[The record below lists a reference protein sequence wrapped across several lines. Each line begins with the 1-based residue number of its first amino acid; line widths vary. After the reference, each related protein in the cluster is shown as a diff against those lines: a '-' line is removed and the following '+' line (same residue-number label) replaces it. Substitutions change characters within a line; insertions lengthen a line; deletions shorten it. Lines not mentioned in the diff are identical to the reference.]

1 MRIVSLLPSTTE
13 ILFAL
18 GAGDS
23 VVGVTFE
30 CDYPAEAR
38 SRRVVSTTALAKA
51 TTPGEIDAEVKAR
64 IASGEELYR
73 LDEDTLHEL
82 DPDLLVTQDLSAVC
96 AVDVRTVDDTLAHLG
111 CRSIVL
117 TINPQNLAEVLDS
130 IVTIGMAVEK
140 DAVARA
146 FVDELNRRLEN
157 VALTIAGRV
166 RPRVTVLEWT
176 DPPFDAGHWIPDMV
190 DRAGGASVLGEKGR
204 SSRQV
209 AWEAIARAEPEVCIV
224 APCGYHLDD
233 ARRLATELISA
244 SLLPVEC
251 DVWAVDADSSFVR
264 PGPRLV
270 DGVEALAGIFHPGVI
285 PMRADLASYI
295 GSTSAKTKP
304 SRSTISPTA
313 TSIGWAN
320 PGPSTTNV

>member
-1 MRIVSLLPSTTE
+1 MPS
-13 ILFAL
+13 
-18 GAGDS
+18 
-23 VVGVTFE
+23 
-30 CDYPAEAR
+30 
-38 SRRVVSTTALAKA
+38 
-51 TTPGEIDAEVKAR
+51 
-64 IASGEELYR
+64 
-73 LDEDTLHEL
+73 
-82 DPDLLVTQDLSAVC
+82 
-96 AVDVRTVDDTLAHLG
+96 
-111 CRSIVL
+111 
-117 TINPQNLAEVLDS
+117 
-130 IVTIGMAVEK
+130 
-140 DAVARA
+140 RA

-157 VALTIAGRV
+157 VALAIAGRV

-285 PMRADLASYI
+285 PMRVDLASYI